1 MGLTGEQIIGFSFSR
16 QGSKTFKGVNPVNG
30 KALEPLY
37 YEATRD
43 EVDRA
48 FRLAQQAFLIYRK
61 KKPAEKA
68 AFLERIAEEISTAGD
83 GLIRRC
89 MEETALP
96 EARLIG
102 ERGRTV
108 NQLKMFAGVVLEG
121 SWVEARI
128 DTAVPDRLPVPK
140 PDLRQM
146 HIPLGP
152 VGIFGASNFPL
163 AFSVAGGDTV
173 SALAAGCPVVVKAHP
188 AHPGT
193 SEIVG
198 RAILKAAQESGMPEG
213 IFSMLHGP
221 SVDVGM
227 AIVNHPLAAAIG
239 FTGSFKGGKALYDAA
254 VRRPGPIPVYAEM
267 GSTNPVFL
275 LPSALK
281 ERKES
286 LALAKGLVG
295 SVTLGVG
302 QFCTNP
308 GIVFLIRSREGEDF
322 INYIAEEMSA
332 VNAGTMLTDGI
343 KSSYEKGIEARLYI
357 EGVEVKAKGKSSGIE
372 DKDQGRC
379 QAVPFLLQ
387 TTAEQFMKNSLLEE
401 EVFGPATIIITAADR
416 EQLMEA
422 AAALKGH
429 LTATVHCTGKEL
441 EEYAD
446 LVSLLENKVGRLIF
460 NGYPT
465 GVEVCPSMHHGG
477 PFPATTDI
485 RTTSVGTAAIKRFGR
500 PICYQDF
507 LQDSLPDE
515 LKDGNPL
522 NILRLVNGEWVRST
536 IKGEK
541 NGR

>member
-1 MGLTGEQIIGFSFSR
+1 MELTGEQVIGFSFSKK
-16 QGSKTFKGVNPVNG
+16 GSRTFQGVNPVDG

-37 YEATRD
+37 YEATVD
-43 EVDRA
+43 EIDHA
-48 FRLAQQAFLIYRK
+48 FQLAQQAFLIYRQK
-61 KKPAEKA
+61 RPFEKA
-68 AFLERIAEEISTAGD
+68 AFLERIAEEILARGD
-83 GLIRRC
+83 ELIRRC

-96 EARLIG
+96 ATRLIG
-102 ERGRTV
+102 ERARTV
-108 NQLKMFAGVVLEG
+108 NQLKLFAEVVREG

-128 DTAVPDRLPVPK
+128 DTAIPGRQPVPK
-140 PDLRQM
+140 PDIRQI

-163 AFSVAGGDTV
+163 AFSVAGGDTA
-173 SALAAGCPVVVKAHP
+173 SALAAGCPIVVKAHP

-198 RAILKAAQESGMPEG
+198 RAIHKAVQETGMPEG
-213 IFSMLHGP
+213 IFSMLHGA

-227 AIVNHPLAAAIG
+227 AMVNHPLAKAIG

-254 VRRPGPIPVYAEM
+254 VRRPEPITVYAEM

-275 LPSALK
+275 LPKAIK

-286 LALAKGLVG
+286 IAKGLVG

-308 GIVFLIRSREGEDF
+308 GIVFLVQSAESEDF

-332 VNAGTMLTDGI
+332 VHEGIMLTNNI

-357 EGVEVKAKGKSSGIE
+357 KGVEVKAKGKPVGSKE
-372 DKDQGRC
+372 KNQGYC
-379 QAVPFLLQ
+379 QAMPFLLQ

-401 EVFGPATIIITAADR
+401 EVFGPATIIITAANK
-416 EQLMEA
+416 EQLMA
-422 AAALKGH
+422 AATALKGH
-429 LTATVHCTGKEL
+429 LTAAVHGTEKEL

-446 LVSLLENKVGRLIF
+446 LISLLENRVGRLIL
-460 NGYPT
+460 NGFPT
-465 GVEVCPSMHHGG
+465 GVEVCDSMHHGG
-477 PFPATTDI
+477 PFPSTTDL
-485 RTTSVGTAAIKRFGR
+485 RSTSVGTAAIKRFVR
-500 PICYQDF
+500 PICCQDF
-507 LQDSLPDE
+507 PQSSLPDA

-522 NILRLVNGEWVRST
+522 NILRMVNGEWIRDKIS
-536 IKGEK
+536 
-541 NGR
+541 

>member
-1 MGLTGEQIIGFSFSR
+1 MELTGEQVIGFSFSK
-16 QGSKTFKGVNPVNG
+16 QGSKTFQGVNPVAG

-37 YEATRD
+37 YEATGD
-43 EVDRA
+43 EVDNA

-61 KKPAEKA
+61 KKPFEKA
-68 AFLERIAEEISTAGD
+68 AFLERIAEEISTVGD
-83 GLIRRC
+83 RLIRRC

-96 EARLIG
+96 EMRLLG

-108 NQLKMFAGVVLEG
+108 NQLKLFAEVVREG

-128 DTAVPDRLPVPK
+128 DTAIPDRQPVPK
-140 PDLRQM
+140 PDIRQM

-163 AFSVAGGDTV
+163 AFSVAGGDTA
-173 SALAAGCPVVVKAHP
+173 SALAAGCPIVVKAHP

-193 SEIVG
+193 SEMVG
-198 RAILKAAQESGMPEG
+198 RAILKAAQETGMPEG

-227 AIVNHPLAAAIG
+227 AMVNHPLAKAIG

-254 VRRPGPIPVYAEM
+254 VRRPEPIPVYAEM

-275 LPSALK
+275 LPNALK

-286 LALAKGLVG
+286 IAKGLVG

-308 GIVFLIRSREGEDF
+308 GIVFLIQSAEGEDF
-322 INYIAEEMSA
+322 INYIAKEMSA
-332 VNAGTMLTDGI
+332 VNAATMLTDSI
-343 KSSYEKGIEARLYI
+343 KTSYERGIEALSNI
-357 EGVEVKAKGKSSGIE
+357 EEVEVKAKGKPKGSKDE
-372 DKDQGRC
+372 DQGRC
-379 QAVPFLLQ
+379 QAIPFLLR

-401 EVFGPATIIITAADR
+401 EVFGPSTIIITAADR
-416 EQLMEA
+416 EQLIEA

-429 LTATVHCTGKEL
+429 LTATVHCTEKDL

-460 NGYPT
+460 NGFPT

-477 PFPATTDI
+477 PFPATTDL
-485 RTTSVGTAAIKRFGR
+485 RTTSVGTAAIKRFVR

-507 LQDSLPDE
+507 PQASLPDE
-515 LKDGNPL
+515 LRDENPL
-522 NILRLVNGEWVRST
+522 NILRLVNGEWT
-536 IKGEK
+536 KDKI
-541 NGR
+541 

>member
-1 MGLTGEQIIGFSFSR
+1 MELTGEQVIGFSFSK
-16 QGSKTFKGVNPVNG
+16 QGSKLFQGVNPVDG
-30 KALEPLY
+30 KALEPFY
-37 YEATRD
+37 YEATGD

-48 FRLAQQAFLIYRK
+48 FRLAQQASLIYRQ
-61 KKPAEKA
+61 KKPFEKA
-68 AFLERIAEEISTAGD
+68 AFLKRIGEEILARGD
-83 GLIRRC
+83 ALIWRC

-96 EARLIG
+96 ETRLIG

-108 NQLKMFAGVVLEG
+108 NQLKLFTQVVREG

-128 DTAVPDRLPVPK
+128 DTAIPDRQPVPK
-140 PDLRQM
+140 PDIRQM

-163 AFSVAGGDTV
+163 AFSVAGGDTA
-173 SALAAGCPVVVKAHP
+173 SALAAGCPIVVKAHP

-198 RAILKAAQESGMPEG
+198 RAILKAAQETGMPEG

-221 SVDVGM
+221 SVNVGM
-227 AIVNHPLAAAIG
+227 AIVNHPLAKAIG
-239 FTGSFKGGKALYDAA
+239 FTGSFKGGKALYNAA
-254 VRRPGPIPVYAEM
+254 VRRPVPIPVYAEM

-275 LPSALK
+275 LPDALK

-286 LALAKGLVG
+286 IAKGLVD

-308 GIVFLIRSREGEDF
+308 GIVFLIQSEEGEDF
-322 INYIAEEMSA
+322 VNYIAKEMSA
-332 VNAGTMLTDGI
+332 VNAATMLTGNI
-343 KSSYEKGIEARLYI
+343 RASYEMGIEARLYI
-357 EGVEVKAKGKSSGIE
+357 EGVEVRAKGKSREIE
-372 DKDQGRC
+372 DEDQGRC
-379 QAVPFLLQ
+379 QAIPFLLK

-401 EVFGPATIIITAADR
+401 EVFGPSTIIITAADR

-429 LTATVHCTGKEL
+429 LTATVHCTEKEL
-441 EEYAD
+441 EDYAD
-446 LVSLLENKVGRLIF
+446 LVSLLENRVGRLIF
-460 NGYPT
+460 NGFPT

-477 PFPATTDI
+477 PFPATTDL
-485 RTTSVGTAAIKRFGR
+485 RTTSVGTAAIKRFVQ

-507 LQDSLPDE
+507 PQASLPDE

-522 NILRLVNGEWVRST
+522 NILRMVNGEWIRGK
-536 IKGEK
+536 IA
-541 NGR
+541 

>member
-1 MGLTGEQIIGFSFSR
+1 MALTGEQIIGFSFSK

-30 KALEPLY
+30 KTLEPLY
-37 YEATRD
+37 YEATMD
-43 EVDRA
+43 EVDCA

-96 EARLIG
+96 EARLMG

-108 NQLKMFAGVVLEG
+108 NQLKIFAGVVREG

-163 AFSVAGGDTV
+163 AFSVAGGDTA

-198 RAILKAAQESGMPEG
+198 RAILKAAQETGMPEG
-213 IFSMLHGP
+213 IFSMLHGL

-227 AIVNHPLAAAIG
+227 AIVNHPLDTAIG

-275 LPSALK
+275 LPGALK
-281 ERKES
+281 EKKES
-286 LALAKGLVG
+286 LAKGLVG

-332 VNAGTMLTDGI
+332 VNAGTMLTDSI

-372 DKDQGRC
+372 DKDQGCC

-416 EQLMEA
+416 EQLIEA

-429 LTATVHCTGKEL
+429 LTATVHCSGKEL

-465 GVEVCPSMHHGG
+465 GLEVCPSMHHGG

-485 RTTSVGTAAIKRFGR
+485 RTTSVGTAAIKRFVR

-507 LQDSLPDE
+507 PQDSLPDE

-522 NILRLVNGEWVRST
+522 NILRMVNGKWT
-536 IKGEK
+536 KDKI
-541 NGR
+541 